1 MFEERC
7 LAVST
12 AGLLAGA
19 KPEGCASWTG
29 QVRQTPPDEGEG
41 GCRPVRIARLE
52 AILFLSREPLGSRK
66 LAQLAGLADGTKA
79 RTLVR
84 ALNRRYDAE
93 GSAFR
98 VEEVAGGF
106 QLLTRPKYAP
116 WLRRLH
122 SVPLEV
128 RLSAPA
134 METLA
139 VVAYRQPVLRAEIEA
154 IRGVQC
160 GEVLRQLIERELVRI
175 VGRSEELGRP
185 LLYGTTRQFL
195 QVFGLRHLEDL
206 PRPEFLPITKL
217 VTEDAGEPVADPP
230 TQNLQQLHQSREMQ
244 EETDMSITIDR
255 KTTPESFGT
264 ASVTTPERP
273 LPGLRRSMPP
283 SRGTKRT
290 KKTRRTRTDDD
301 DDDDDEPWEEVDDD
315 DEDED
320 DWEDEDDDWEE
331 DEDLDEEDDDW
342 DDDETTTGTTMTR
355 KKRKSRTTNSP
366 DRRLYPAAVTCVVE
380 TIAPRRPAI
389 RAGRLLATRREV
401 IPAAGAAA
409 CSPAGRT
416 TGGFRPVRAGPR
428 SGSRFMSR
436 RSSSSLGLCHPSRN
450 CWITGPVAR

>member
-1 MFEERC
+1 MSRFPVTLGRC
-7 LAVST
+7 LKSVALRYRQPDCWLERNPQG
-12 AGLLAGA
+12 APPGLGRVQAI
-19 KPEGCASWTG
+19 P
-29 QVRQTPPDEGEG
+29 QPDEGEG
-41 GCRPVRIARLE
+41 TSRPARITRVE

-122 SVPLEV
+122 SIPLEV

-160 GEVLRQLIERELVRI
+160 GEVLRQLIERDLVRI

-206 PRPEFLPITKL
+206 PRSEFLPITKL
-217 VTEDAGEPVADPP
+217 VTGDSGETVAHPPLED
-230 TQNLQQLHQSREMQ
+230 LQQLHQSREMQ

-255 KTTPESFGT
+255 KTLPESSGT
-264 ASVTTPERP
+264 ASVTTPEQP
-273 LPGLRRSMPP
+273 F
-283 SRGTKRT
+283 
-290 KKTRRTRTDDD
+290 TRIPTVYAAKSPDEDEDEDDEEDED
-301 DDDDDEPWEEVDDD
+301 DLDDEPWEEV
-315 DEDED
+315 ED
-320 DWEDEDDDWEE
+320 
-331 DEDLDEEDDDW
+331 DEEDDDW
-342 DDDETTTGTTMTR
+342 DDDDDDWDDDEEEEEE
-355 KKRKSRTTNSP
+355 
-366 DRRLYPAAVTCVVE
+366 DDE
-380 TIAPRRPAI
+380 
-389 RAGRLLATRREV
+389 
-401 IPAAGAAA
+401 
-409 CSPAGRT
+409 
-416 TGGFRPVRAGPR
+416 
-428 SGSRFMSR
+428 
-436 RSSSSLGLCHPSRN
+436 
-450 CWITGPVAR
+450 